1 MASASRLSQSIATH
15 TRVWYGMDAR
25 GQIVGRLA
33 ATLSLLLQGKTKPIY
48 HPAADTGDHVVV
60 TNTRHVTFT
69 GNKWD
74 QKLYRHHT
82 GYPSALREIQ
92 ANHLHEKDPTK
103 VLWKAVYG
111 MLPKNNLRKKRMR
124 RLHLFPDM
132 EHPYEANIYCAI
144 PGPCPAVKKLQD
156 YTAEEV
162 QNYPQIVK
170 ETHV

>member
-1 MASASRLSQSIATH
+1 M
-15 TRVWYGMDAR
+15 
-25 GQIVGRLA
+25 
-33 ATLSLLLQGKTKPIY
+33 
-48 HPAADTGDHVVV
+48 VV

-82 GYPSALREIQ
+82 GYPGALREIQ
-92 ANHLHEKDPTK
+92 AKQLHDKDPTK

-124 RLHLFPDM
+124 RLHIFPDM
-132 EHPYEANIYCAI
+132 EHPYQANIYCAI
-144 PGPCPAVKKLQD
+144 PGPCPVVKKLQD
-156 YTAEEV
+156 YSAEEV

-170 ETHV
+170 ETHL